1 MITFSIIILI
11 LAITGVIFGVCGLGV
26 AVVFGDAI
34 IGVALLVMII
44 KKIFFHPA
52 TLPFS
57 KAF

>member
-34 IGVALLVMII
+34 IGVALLGMII
-44 KKIFFHPA
+44 KKIFFD
-52 TLPFS
+52 
-57 KAF
+57 KKNKKDK

>member
-34 IGVALLVMII
+34 IGVALKAMIS
-44 KKIFFHPA
+44 KKSFYD
-52 TLPFS
+52 
-57 KAF
+57 KKNKKDK

>member
-26 AVVFGDAI
+26 AVVFGDTI

-44 KKIFFHPA
+44 KKIFFD
-52 TLPFS
+52 
-57 KAF
+57 KKNKKDK